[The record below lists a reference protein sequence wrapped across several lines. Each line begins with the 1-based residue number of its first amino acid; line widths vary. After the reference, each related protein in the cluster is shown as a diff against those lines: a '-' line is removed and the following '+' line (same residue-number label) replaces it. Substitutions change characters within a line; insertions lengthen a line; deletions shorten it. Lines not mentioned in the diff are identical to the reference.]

1 MTENMRESL
10 PEAPALDD
18 DDNPDGQAGEV
29 VTVNEYGE
37 EAE

>member
-1 MTENMRESL
+1 MTEPLQEPL

-37 EAE
+37 ET